1 MCIIN
6 EEGDLI
12 LDEFSRIEFS
22 VESLIETL
30 KSLEEQ
36 YEGYEH
42 IKIMAF
48 LNVTIRNLSSIHND
62 LRTTINAFD
71 EYLMNDRKKRR
82 AFKALN
88 EENEKV
94 LT

>member
-1 MCIIN
+1 MCFIN
-6 EEGDLI
+6 EEDLI

-48 LNVTIRNLSSIHND
+48 LNVIIRNLSSIHSD
-62 LRTTINAFD
+62 LRMTINEFD

-82 AFKALN
+82 ATKDLKG
-88 EENEKV
+88 ENEKLV
-94 LT
+94 R

>member
-6 EEGDLI
+6 EDCDLI

-22 VESLIETL
+22 IESLIETL

-48 LNVTIRNLSSIHND
+48 LNVTVRNL
-62 LRTTINAFD
+62 
-71 EYLMNDRKKRR
+71 
-82 AFKALN
+82 
-88 EENEKV
+88 V
-94 LT
+94 LYIAT

>member
-1 MCIIN
+1 MCFIN

-22 VESLIETL
+22 IESLIETL

-48 LNVTIRNLSSIHND
+48 LNVTIRNLSSIHSD
-62 LRTTINAFD
+62 LRTAINEFD
-71 EYLMNDRKKRR
+71 EYLMNDRKRRR
-82 AFKALN
+82 AIKALN

>member
-1 MCIIN
+1 MCFIN

-12 LDEFSRIEFS
+12 LDEFARIEFS
-22 VESLIETL
+22 IESLIEML

-48 LNVTIRNLSSIHND
+48 LNVTIRNLSSIHSD
-62 LRTTINAFD
+62 LRMAINEFD

-82 AFKALN
+82 ANKVLDD
-88 EENEKV
+88 ENEKS
-94 LT
+94 LA

>member
-1 MCIIN
+1 MCFIN

-12 LDEFSRIEFS
+12 LDEFARIEFS
-22 VESLIETL
+22 IESLIEML

-48 LNVTIRNLSSIHND
+48 LNVTIRNLSSIHSD
-62 LRTTINAFD
+62 LRMAINEFD

-82 AFKALN
+82 ANKVLDD
-88 EENEKV
+88 ENEKSV
-94 LT
+94 S